1 MSTPEE
7 SILDMQLT
15 LARMEKVPE
24 QLNDHEDRLRVLE
37 KGMIKLA
44 ATLSVTGAIGAAVG
58 SALMKV
64 LVG

>member
-1 MSTPEE
+1 MAPPSEDIME
-7 SILDMQLT
+7 MRLSM
-15 LARMEKVPE
+15 ARMEQVPE
-24 QLNDHEDRLRVLE
+24 RLDDHEERLRVLE

-58 SALMKV
+58 SALMKL